1 MRVEEIALN
10 SWLVFAYVEIFP
22 GANAFCF
29 VEGGGKVGMREEGR
43 ERGKEEGSKQG
54 RRFSSYLHYKYYK
67 MLEKR
72 LYIYIYKKQL

>member
-1 MRVEEIALN
+1 
-10 SWLVFAYVEIFP
+10 
-22 GANAFCF
+22 
-29 VEGGGKVGMREEGR
+29 MREEGR

-72 LYIYIYKKQL
+72 

>member
-1 MRVEEIALN
+1 
-10 SWLVFAYVEIFP
+10 
-22 GANAFCF
+22 
-29 VEGGGKVGMREEGR
+29 MREEGR